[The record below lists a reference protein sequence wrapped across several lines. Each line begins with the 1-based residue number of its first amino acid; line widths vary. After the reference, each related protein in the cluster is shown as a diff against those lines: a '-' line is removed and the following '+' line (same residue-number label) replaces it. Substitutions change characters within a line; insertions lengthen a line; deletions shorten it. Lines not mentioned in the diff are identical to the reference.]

1 MLSICEE
8 RKSHELEQNNFN
20 KRNDET
26 DENDGDS
33 SSSSDSGGDD
43 DTVCK
48 YYQWEKGTDGY

>member
-8 RKSHELEQNNFN
+8 SKIHGLKEKDFN

-33 SSSSDSGGDD
+33 SFR
-43 DTVCK
+43 
-48 YYQWEKGTDGY
+48 QR